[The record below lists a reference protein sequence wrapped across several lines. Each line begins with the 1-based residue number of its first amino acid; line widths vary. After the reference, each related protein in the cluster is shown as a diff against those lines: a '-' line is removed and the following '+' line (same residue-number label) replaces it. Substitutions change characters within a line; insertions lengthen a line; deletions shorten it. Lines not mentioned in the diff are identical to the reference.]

1 MKRIVAI
8 LVLLALITTMAGVF
22 LTGCVTGESFVILS
36 GSENEALEPILEE
49 FGKQNH
55 VKIEMVYPCW
65 TRTNSRGLRAGRD
78 ASGLKPAPVASA
90 LGLLRLAESPTGR
103 AQLRNR

>member
-1 MKRIVAI
+1 MNCDQSNRIDPDKREVKKQPVKRRA
-8 LVLLALITTMAGVF
+8 AWF
-22 LTGCVTGESFVILS
+22 
-36 GSENEALEPILEE
+36 GS
-49 FGKQNH
+49 
-55 VKIEMVYPCW
+55 PCW